1 MLKII
6 GIVLVIGSFTGIG
19 ISQRQQFRGH
29 VVVLGDML
37 STLDFL
43 SSELSYHLTSIP
55 DIVAKLAQDSRP
67 SVAKA
72 SGTMHELIQR
82 DDNLSL
88 AFKWMKAF
96 RDCGQEIGL
105 DAEDIAI
112 LCDLSE
118 FLGKYAAQSQ
128 QKSIDYAKVR
138 LSRQLELASAEM
150 KSKGNVYRTC
160 CVAAGILLVLV
171 LI

>member
-6 GIVLVIGSFTGIG
+6 GIVLIIGSFTGIG
-19 ISQRQQFRGH
+19 VSQRQQFRGH
-29 VVVLGDML
+29 VVVLGDMI
-37 STLDFL
+37 SILDVIA
-43 SSELSYHLTSIP
+43 SELSFHLTSIP
-55 DIVAKLAQDSRP
+55 DIVAKLAQDQRP
-67 SVAKA
+67 TVAKVF
-72 SGTMHELIQR
+72 GTMHDMIEK

-105 DAEDIAI
+105 SLEDIGI

-118 FLGKYAAQSQ
+118 FIGKYDAQAQ
-128 QKSIDYAKVR
+128 QKSIDYAKSR
-138 LSRQLELASAEM
+138 LSRQLEIASTEM
-150 KSKGNVYRTC
+150 KSKGTVYRTC

>member
-43 SSELSYHLTSIP
+43 SNELSYHLTSIP
-55 DIVAKLAQDSRP
+55 DIVAKLAHDSRP
-67 SVAKA
+67 SVCKVF
-72 SGTMHELIQR
+72 GVMHTLVGQ

-88 AFKWMKAF
+88 TFKWMKAF

-105 DAEDIAI
+105 DAEDISI
-112 LCDLSE
+112 MCDLSE
-118 FLGKYAAQSQ
+118 FLGKYDAQAQ
-128 QKSIDYAKVR
+128 QKSIDYAKTR
-138 LSRQLELASAEM
+138 LSRQLELASSEM